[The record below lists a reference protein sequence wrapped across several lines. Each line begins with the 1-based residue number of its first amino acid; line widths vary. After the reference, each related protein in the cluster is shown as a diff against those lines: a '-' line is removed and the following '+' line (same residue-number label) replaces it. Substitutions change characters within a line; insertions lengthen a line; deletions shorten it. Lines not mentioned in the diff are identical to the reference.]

1 MDCTALTVVEQRAL
15 PAELTTTLELAA
27 DFARASKAKATQ
39 EAYGSDFRI
48 FESWCRSRG
57 LSALPA
63 TAESLCA
70 FLADQATLGKRA
82 STLGRRLGAVRYFHR
97 ADGHETPTSDEK
109 VKAVLSGIRRT
120 IGAAPVRK
128 RAATAD
134 IVIVIAM
141 SPTATSLRAR
151 RNRTIILLGFVGA
164 FCRSELV
171 ALNVE
176 DLEETAEGI
185 LVTLRRSKTDQE
197 GLGRRIAIPRGEIAC
212 PVAALR
218 AWLDAAGITEG
229 AIFRR
234 IFNKRAQRIAERRLA
249 PRNVAAIVKQ
259 SAARLGFDPS
269 TFGGHS
275 LRAGFVTSAVKR
287 GANLIKITDV
297 TGHRSLEML
306 KTYSRDAEA
315 FVGHAGAGLL

>member
-1 MDCTALTVVEQRAL
+1 MGCTDIAIIEQPAL

-70 FLADQATLGKRA
+70 FLANQATLGKRA
-82 STLGRRLGAVRYFHR
+82 STLGRRLAAVRYFHR
-97 ADGHETPTSDEK
+97 AAGHETPTSDEK

-134 IVIVIAM
+134 IVIAM
-141 SPTATSLRAR
+141 SPTATSLRAL
-151 RNRTIILLGFVGA
+151 RNRAIILRGFAGA
-164 FCRSELV
+164 FRRSELV
-171 ALNVE
+171 ALNVD
-176 DLEETAEGI
+176 DLEETAEGM
-185 LVTLRRSKTDQE
+185 LVTLHRSKTDQE
-197 GLGRRIAIPRGEIAC
+197 GLGRRVAIPRGEIAC

-234 IFNKRAQRIAERRLA
+234 IFNKRAQRVTERRLA

-259 SAARLGFDPS
+259 GAARLGFDPS

-275 LRAGFVTSAVKR
+275 LRAGFVTSAVTALTTWSRGSGVRHDRIGQHDESEPRPKR
-287 GANLIKITDV
+287 CGK
-297 TGHRSLEML
+297 
-306 KTYSRDAEA
+306 
-315 FVGHAGAGLL
+315 